1 MKNKNILFY
10 TLSTDIG
17 GGVEIAAIEYL
28 NQFILEGY
36 NVDLLVDYNMGDVEK
51 NIEKRINTKVNI
63 IYLKSIKLSKL
74 IYNFRNKGQ
83 KNKIYNLFLYALIV
97 FSDFFV
103 WRKQIKR
110 IQKKSYVA
118 TITFFQYLPVYITKI
133 KGAKHFIFLHGSVE
147 HFFQGIRK
155 YFKKFFFNKLNKFD
169 YVCTVSEEMLVQLRD
184 VFPKLTNKQE
194 TIYNPFDYKKIKEK
208 AEDYSEL
215 SKEEKE
221 LIKEPYICSV
231 GRINEGQKDF
241 TTLINSYKKLVD
253 ENKIEENLL
262 IVGDGP
268 DLELLEEYVK
278 KIELE
283 KRIFF
288 LGRKNNPYVW
298 IDNCKL
304 FVLSTKFEGFGLVLT
319 ESMLLNKKVISSN
332 CLVGPKEILE
342 NGKYGK
348 LFEIGNVEELSEKIL
363 ITLGEEEKETEEYVI
378 KKFNTGFKKLLELIK
393 G

>member
-118 TITFFQYLPVYITKI
+118 TITFFQYLPAYITKI
-133 KGAKHFIFLHGSVE
+133 KGAKHFIFLHGSV
-147 HFFQGIRK
+147 
-155 YFKKFFFNKLNKFD
+155 
-169 YVCTVSEEMLVQLRD
+169 
-184 VFPKLTNKQE
+184 
-194 TIYNPFDYKKIKEK
+194 
-208 AEDYSEL
+208 
-215 SKEEKE
+215 
-221 LIKEPYICSV
+221 
-231 GRINEGQKDF
+231 
-241 TTLINSYKKLVD
+241 
-253 ENKIEENLL
+253 
-262 IVGDGP
+262 
-268 DLELLEEYVK
+268 
-278 KIELE
+278 
-283 KRIFF
+283 
-288 LGRKNNPYVW
+288 
-298 IDNCKL
+298 
-304 FVLSTKFEGFGLVLT
+304 
-319 ESMLLNKKVISSN
+319 
-332 CLVGPKEILE
+332 
-342 NGKYGK
+342 
-348 LFEIGNVEELSEKIL
+348 
-363 ITLGEEEKETEEYVI
+363 
-378 KKFNTGFKKLLELIK
+378 
-393 G
+393 